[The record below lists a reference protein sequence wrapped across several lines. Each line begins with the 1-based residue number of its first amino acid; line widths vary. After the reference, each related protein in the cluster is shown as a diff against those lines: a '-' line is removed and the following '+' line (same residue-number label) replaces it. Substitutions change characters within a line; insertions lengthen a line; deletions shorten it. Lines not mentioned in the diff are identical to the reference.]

1 MTAVD
6 VLFLIQPQKL
16 SYAFQTNGI
25 HFKFIT
31 FVHVPRFLF
40 SGAIRDDLEDIKSEL
55 GSVSKTLEN
64 LEMSSVENDG
74 QSLNIYISL

>member
-1 MTAVD
+1 M
-6 VLFLIQPQKL
+6 
-16 SYAFQTNGI
+16 
-25 HFKFIT
+25 
-31 FVHVPRFLF
+31 HVPRFLF

-74 QSLNIYISL
+74 QSLNTYISL